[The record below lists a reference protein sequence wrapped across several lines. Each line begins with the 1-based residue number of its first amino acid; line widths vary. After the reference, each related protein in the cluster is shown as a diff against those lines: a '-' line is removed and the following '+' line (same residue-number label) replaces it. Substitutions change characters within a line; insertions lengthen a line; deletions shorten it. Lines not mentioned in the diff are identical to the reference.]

1 MSVTMENSP
10 KRGDRSVRKERSFV
24 QGGDGKVHHHQ
35 QLQQQQALQQAQQL
49 QLQQQQQ
56 QAADPANM
64 KKERSFVRHS
74 QHHHHNNNANYNH
87 NNNNNPNNNNSSHH
101 HHHHHHNNNNN
112 NNNAERRNLTRERS
126 FGRPQSAFANLQ
138 SDDGG
143 LLQVTNGLT
152 RQRSFMRNSPNLQ
165 GREQS
170 RRRSAMPATNRSK
183 PAMELYRPPTLR
195 GPGIFDNANG
205 DANAIL
211 NGKMIAQNGSGGGG
225 GYVEKPGLNVNAR
238 EFVSLNTRPPLQ
250 HSKSSSSVPLQGRPG
265 SLQHSKSGSN
275 IRQTANGDIRPPS
288 GSPPRVHFSDDK
300 ENDPDS
306 KAVPMAR
313 PPSLAVGALSQSGI
327 KRSKSLG
334 SADLRAQ
341 YLEAST
347 PTTTVPDLG
356 PFSPDVQN
364 SITKAMSD
372 PNNVS
377 ARQLMEVVR
386 HVFTRVVEASRHA
399 EPAARLCIAII
410 EKEKSETFLE
420 TLLNTCQEYFQ
431 ERDRLLRNNPPAPY
445 PGFVP
450 AHPRWIAYMT
460 FLNEMYTQLKRR
472 HVQLMTKCMRN
483 SETPPGLLLLTLL
496 AQCCQVCLKENAV
509 NSLAETE
516 CLFFVLTGVGK
527 DIEVELPHQMAR
539 VMSAARDAFLTTVR
553 VPAVRKTLLQLIEMH
568 AARWQLPA
576 PAVMYYY
583 PGSGSK

>member
-1 MSVTMENSP
+1 MEG
-10 KRGDRSVRKERSFV
+10 KRERNTRKEKNFAQEESGWMVGQDPQQGSYWRSPSLTRRRNYS
-24 QGGDGKVHHHQ
+24 GGEARGQ
-35 QLQQQQALQQAQQL
+35 Q
-49 QLQQQQQ
+49 
-56 QAADPANM
+56 DPTAM

-74 QHHHHNNNANYNH
+74 HHQQQQYHHNNNK
-87 NNNNNPNNNNSSHH
+87 
-101 HHHHHHNNNNN
+101 NNNNN
-112 NNNAERRNLTRERS
+112 NNNNNGDRRCLQRERS
-126 FGRPQSAFANLQ
+126 FVRPQSAFAISQ
-138 SDDGG
+138 SDANQR
-143 LLQVTNGLT
+143 LLPNGLP
-152 RQRSFMRNSPNLQ
+152 RQHSFMRHNVNPQ
-165 GREQS
+165 AREQS

-183 PAMELYRPPTLR
+183 PAMELYRPPIHSPALR

-205 DANAIL
+205 DAVM
-211 NGKMIAQNGSGGGG
+211 NGKMAHNG
-225 GYVEKPGLNVNAR
+225 GYHDKSGLNVNAR
-238 EFVSLNTRPPLQ
+238 EFVS
-250 HSKSSSSVPLQGRPG
+250 GRPG
-265 SLQHSKSGSN
+265 GLQHSKSGSN
-275 IRQTANGDIRPPS
+275 LRQTTNGDVRPPS

-300 ENDPDS
+300 ENDPEL
-306 KAVPMAR
+306 KCVPVSR
-313 PPSLAVGALSQSGI
+313 PPSLAVGILSQSGI

-334 SADLRAQ
+334 SADLRASQ
-341 YLEAST
+341 LLEAST
-347 PTTTVPDLG
+347 PTTAMPDLG

-364 SITKAMSD
+364 SITKAMTD
-372 PNNVS
+372 PNSVS

-410 EKEKSETFLE
+410 EKEKNETFLE

-472 HVQLMTKCMRN
+472 HVQLMTKRMRN
-483 SETPPGLLLLTLL
+483 SETAPGLLLLTLL

>member
-1 MSVTMENSP
+1 MEG
-10 KRGDRSVRKERSFV
+10 RRHDRNVRKEKSFL
-24 QGGDGKVHHHQ
+24 QGGEARGHQ
-35 QLQQQQALQQAQQL
+35 DS
-49 QLQQQQQ
+49 
-56 QAADPANM
+56 AAV

-74 QHHHHNNNANYNH
+74 HHHHQQQQQQQQQYHH
-87 NNNNNPNNNNSSHH
+87 NK
-101 HHHHHHNNNNN
+101 NNNNN
-112 NNNAERRNLTRERS
+112 NNNGGRRFLQRERS
-126 FGRPQSAFANLQ
+126 FVRPQPDAAFPHIQA
-138 SDDGG
+138 
-143 LLQVTNGLT
+143 
-152 RQRSFMRNSPNLQ
+152 
-165 GREQS
+165 REQS
-170 RRRSAMPATNRSK
+170 RRRSAMPATSRSK

-195 GPGIFDNANG
+195 GPGIFDNANS
-205 DANAIL
+205 DAVV
-211 NGKMIAQNGSGGGG
+211 NGKLAQNGGFPENRS
-225 GYVEKPGLNVNAR
+225 GLNVNAR
-238 EFVSLNTRPPLQ
+238 EFVSVSTRPPLQ

-265 SLQHSKSGSN
+265 GLQHSKSGSN
-275 IRQTANGDIRPPS
+275 LRQTANGDVRPPS

-300 ENDPDS
+300 ENDPELKS
-306 KAVPMAR
+306 VPISR
-313 PPSLAVGALSQSGI
+313 PPSLAIGILNQPGI

-334 SADLRAQ
+334 SADLRASQ
-341 YLEAST
+341 LLEAST
-347 PTTTVPDLG
+347 PTTTMPDLG

-364 SITKAMSD
+364 SITKAMND
-372 PNNVS
+372 PNSVS

-410 EKEKSETFLE
+410 EKEKNETFLE
-420 TLLNTCQEYFQ
+420 SLLNTCQEYFQ

-472 HVQLMTKCMRN
+472 HVQLMTKRMRN

-496 AQCCQVCLKENAV
+496 AQCCQVCLKENSV

-516 CLFFVLTGVGK
+516 CLFFVLTGLGK

>member
-1 MSVTMENSP
+1 MLLIQVPMGG
-10 KRGDRSVRKERSFV
+10 RGRRVAFHNP
-24 QGGDGKVHHHQ
+24 QGGEARGHQ
-35 QLQQQQALQQAQQL
+35 DS
-49 QLQQQQQ
+49 
-56 QAADPANM
+56 AAV

-74 QHHHHNNNANYNH
+74 HHHHQQQQQQQQQYHH
-87 NNNNNPNNNNSSHH
+87 NK
-101 HHHHHHNNNNN
+101 NNNNN
-112 NNNAERRNLTRERS
+112 NNNGGRRFLQRERS
-126 FGRPQSAFANLQ
+126 FVRPQPDAAFPHIQA
-138 SDDGG
+138 
-143 LLQVTNGLT
+143 
-152 RQRSFMRNSPNLQ
+152 
-165 GREQS
+165 REQS
-170 RRRSAMPATNRSK
+170 RRRSAMPATSRSK
-183 PAMELYRPPTLR
+183 PAMELYRPPISSAALR
-195 GPGIFDNANG
+195 GPGIFDNANS
-205 DANAIL
+205 DAVV
-211 NGKMIAQNGSGGGG
+211 NGKLAQNGGFPENRS
-225 GYVEKPGLNVNAR
+225 GLNVNAR
-238 EFVSLNTRPPLQ
+238 EFVSVSTRPPLQ
-250 HSKSSSSVPLQGRPG
+250 HSKSSSSVPLQ
-265 SLQHSKSGSN
+265 S
-275 IRQTANGDIRPPS
+275 
-288 GSPPRVHFSDDK
+288 
-300 ENDPDS
+300 
-306 KAVPMAR
+306 VPISR
-313 PPSLAVGALSQSGI
+313 PPSLAIGILNQPGI

-334 SADLRAQ
+334 SADLRASQ
-341 YLEAST
+341 LLEAST
-347 PTTTVPDLG
+347 PTTTMPDLG

-364 SITKAMSD
+364 SITKAMND
-372 PNNVS
+372 PNSVS

-410 EKEKSETFLE
+410 EKEKNETFLE
-420 TLLNTCQEYFQ
+420 SLLNTCQEYFQ

-472 HVQLMTKCMRN
+472 HVQLMTKRMRN

-496 AQCCQVCLKENAV
+496 AQCCQVCLKENSV

-516 CLFFVLTGVGK
+516 CLFFVLTGLGK

>member
-1 MSVTMENSP
+1 MEN
-10 KRGDRSVRKERSFV
+10 KKGDRGVRKERSFV
-24 QGGDGKVHHHQ
+24 QAGEGRGGQQHHQ
-35 QLQQQQALQQAQQL
+35 HHQHQQ
-49 QLQQQQQ
+49 
-56 QAADPANM
+56 ADPAAM

-74 QHHHHNNNANYNH
+74 HHQQYQHSNA
-87 NNNNNPNNNNSSHH
+87 
-101 HHHHHHNNNNN
+101 NNNNN
-112 NNNAERRNLTRERS
+112 NNNNNNSHHHHHHQNARDGRS
-126 FGRPQSAFANLQ
+126 HP
-138 SDDGG
+138 GG
-143 LLQVTNGLT
+143 LS
-152 RQRSFMRNSPNLQ
+152 RQRSFVRHNSSQ
-165 GREQS
+165 QARDQT

-205 DANAIL
+205 DAVY
-211 NGKMIAQNGSGGGG
+211 NGKVASNG
-225 GYVEKPGLNVNAR
+225 GYHESKSGLNVNAR
-238 EFVSLNTRPPLQ
+238 EFVSVTTTRPPLQ
-250 HSKSSSSVPLQGRPG
+250 HSKSSSSVPLQGRPDG
-265 SLQHSKSGSN
+265 LQHSKSGSN
-275 IRQTANGDIRPPS
+275 LRQSSNGEVRPPS

-300 ENDPDS
+300 ENDPQLKFS
-306 KAVPMAR
+306 R
-313 PPSLAVGALSQSGI
+313 PPSLAVGVLSQPGI

-334 SADLRAQ
+334 SADLRATQ
-341 YLEAST
+341 LLEAST
-347 PTTTVPDLG
+347 PPAAMPDLG
-356 PFSPDVQN
+356 PFSPDVQGA
-364 SITKAMSD
+364 ITKAMTD
-372 PNNVS
+372 PNSVS

-399 EPAARLCIAII
+399 EPAARLCISII
-410 EKEKSETFLE
+410 EKEKNETFLE

-472 HVQLMTKCMRN
+472 HVQLMTKRMRN
-483 SETPPGLLLLTLL
+483 SETPAGLLLLTLL
-496 AQCCQVCLKENAV
+496 SQCCQVCLKENSV

-516 CLFFVLTGVGK
+516 CLFFVLTGLGK
-527 DIEVELPHQMAR
+527 DIEVELPHQMAK
-539 VMSAARDAFLTTVR
+539 VMGAARDAFLTTVR

>member
-1 MSVTMENSP
+1 MEN
-10 KRGDRSVRKERSFV
+10 KKGDRGVRKERSFV
-24 QGGDGKVHHHQ
+24 QAGEGRVGQQQHQHHHHQ
-35 QLQQQQALQQAQQL
+35 QQQQHLQ
-49 QLQQQQQ
+49 
-56 QAADPANM
+56 ADPAAM

-74 QHHHHNNNANYNH
+74 HHQQYQHSNA
-87 NNNNNPNNNNSSHH
+87 NNNNNNNNNNNSHH
-101 HHHHHHNNNNN
+101 HHHHHHQ
-112 NNNAERRNLTRERS
+112 NARDQT
-126 FGRPQSAFANLQ
+126 
-138 SDDGG
+138 
-143 LLQVTNGLT
+143 
-152 RQRSFMRNSPNLQ
+152 
-165 GREQS
+165 

-205 DANAIL
+205 DAVY
-211 NGKMIAQNGSGGGG
+211 NGKVASNG
-225 GYVEKPGLNVNAR
+225 GYHETKSGLNVNAR
-238 EFVSLNTRPPLQ
+238 EFVSVSTTRPPLQ
-250 HSKSSSSVPLQGRPG
+250 HSKSSSSVPLQGRQDG
-265 SLQHSKSGSN
+265 LQHSKSGSN
-275 IRQTANGDIRPPS
+275 LRQSSNGEVRPPS

-300 ENDPDS
+300 ENDPQLKFS
-306 KAVPMAR
+306 R
-313 PPSLAVGALSQSGI
+313 PPSLAVGVLSQPGI

-334 SADLRAQ
+334 SADLRATQ
-341 YLEAST
+341 LLEAST
-347 PTTTVPDLG
+347 PPAAMPDLG
-356 PFSPDVQN
+356 PFSPDVQGA
-364 SITKAMSD
+364 ITKAMTD
-372 PNNVS
+372 PNSVS

-399 EPAARLCIAII
+399 EPAARLCISII
-410 EKEKSETFLE
+410 EKEKNETFLE

-472 HVQLMTKCMRN
+472 HVQLMTKRMRN
-483 SETPPGLLLLTLL
+483 SETPAGLLLLTLL
-496 AQCCQVCLKENAV
+496 SQCCQVCLKENSV

-516 CLFFVLTGVGK
+516 CLFFVLTGLGK
-527 DIEVELPHQMAR
+527 DIEVELPHQMAK
-539 VMSAARDAFLTTVR
+539 VMGAARDAFLTTVR

>member
-112 NNNAERRNLTRERS
+112 NNN
-126 FGRPQSAFANLQ
+126 
-138 SDDGG
+138 
-143 LLQVTNGLT
+143 
-152 RQRSFMRNSPNLQ
+152 

>member
-1 MSVTMENSP
+1 MQTLVQSYGVLWLPLRVLSP
-10 KRGDRSVRKERSFV
+10 IEEEKKDLPRKERES
-24 QGGDGKVHHHQ
+24 
-35 QLQQQQALQQAQQL
+35 
-49 QLQQQQQ
+49 
-56 QAADPANM
+56 
-64 KKERSFVRHS
+64 
-74 QHHHHNNNANYNH
+74 
-87 NNNNNPNNNNSSHH
+87 
-101 HHHHHHNNNNN
+101 
-112 NNNAERRNLTRERS
+112 
-126 FGRPQSAFANLQ
+126 
-138 SDDGG
+138 
-143 LLQVTNGLT
+143 
-152 RQRSFMRNSPNLQ
+152 
-165 GREQS
+165 REQL

-195 GPGIFDNANG
+195 GPGLFDNGEAMY
-205 DANAIL
+205 
-211 NGKMIAQNGSGGGG
+211 NGKVTQNG
-225 GYVEKPGLNVNAR
+225 GYGDPRSSLNVNAK
-238 EFVSLNTRPPLQ
+238 EFVSSGASNRPQTLQ
-250 HSKSSSSVPLQGRPG
+250 HSKSSSSVPFQGRQG
-265 SLQHSKSGSN
+265 GLQHSKSGSN
-275 IRQTANGDIRPPS
+275 LRQTAPQHSGYGAPPHDPPPAS
-288 GSPPRVHFSDDK
+288 TSPPRVHFSDDK
-300 ENDPDS
+300 ENDPDMKCGPHS
-306 KAVPMAR
+306 R
-313 PPSLAVGALSQSGI
+313 PPSLAVGAFTQLGI

-334 SADLRAQ
+334 SADLRASQ
-341 YLEAST
+341 LLESCTAM
-347 PTTTVPDLG
+347 PDLG
-356 PFSPDVQN
+356 PFSPEVMN
-364 SITKAMSD
+364 SITRATND
-372 PNNVS
+372 PNSVS

-399 EPAARLCIAII
+399 EPAARLCISII
-410 EKEKSETFLE
+410 QKEKNETFLE

-472 HVQLMTKCMRN
+472 HVQLMTKRMRN

-527 DIEVELPHQMAR
+527 DIEVELPHQMGR
-539 VMSAARDAFLTTVR
+539 VMTAARDAFLTTVR

>member
-24 QGGDGKVHHHQ
+24 QTGRGNRDLHQPPPFWRSPSADGFLVNAGGDGKVHHHQ

-112 NNNAERRNLTRERS
+112 NNN
-126 FGRPQSAFANLQ
+126 
-138 SDDGG
+138 
-143 LLQVTNGLT
+143 
-152 RQRSFMRNSPNLQ
+152 

-225 GYVEKPGLNVNAR
+225 GYVEKPGLN
-238 EFVSLNTRPPLQ
+238 
-250 HSKSSSSVPLQGRPG
+250 GRPG

>member
-1 MSVTMENSP
+1 MEG
-10 KRGDRSVRKERSFV
+10 RRHDRNVRKEKSFL
-24 QGGDGKVHHHQ
+24 QGGEARGHQ
-35 QLQQQQALQQAQQL
+35 DS
-49 QLQQQQQ
+49 
-56 QAADPANM
+56 AAV

-74 QHHHHNNNANYNH
+74 HHHHQQQQQQQQQYHH
-87 NNNNNPNNNNSSHH
+87 NK
-101 HHHHHHNNNNN
+101 NNNNN
-112 NNNAERRNLTRERS
+112 NNNGGRRFLQRERS
-126 FGRPQSAFANLQ
+126 FVRPQPDAAFPHIQA
-138 SDDGG
+138 
-143 LLQVTNGLT
+143 
-152 RQRSFMRNSPNLQ
+152 
-165 GREQS
+165 REQS
-170 RRRSAMPATNRSK
+170 RRRSAMPATSRSK
-183 PAMELYRPPTLR
+183 PAMELYRPPISSAALR
-195 GPGIFDNANG
+195 GPGIFDNANS
-205 DANAIL
+205 DAVV
-211 NGKMIAQNGSGGGG
+211 NGKLAQNGGFPENRS
-225 GYVEKPGLNVNAR
+225 GLNVNAR
-238 EFVSLNTRPPLQ
+238 EFVSVSTRPPLQ
-250 HSKSSSSVPLQGRPG
+250 HSKSSSSVPLQ
-265 SLQHSKSGSN
+265 S
-275 IRQTANGDIRPPS
+275 
-288 GSPPRVHFSDDK
+288 
-300 ENDPDS
+300 
-306 KAVPMAR
+306 VPISR
-313 PPSLAVGALSQSGI
+313 PPSLAIGILNQPGI

-334 SADLRAQ
+334 SADLRASQ
-341 YLEAST
+341 LLEAST
-347 PTTTVPDLG
+347 PTTTMPDLG

-364 SITKAMSD
+364 SITKAMND
-372 PNNVS
+372 PNSVS

-410 EKEKSETFLE
+410 EKEKNETFLE
-420 TLLNTCQEYFQ
+420 SLLNTCQEYFQ

-472 HVQLMTKCMRN
+472 HVQLMTKRMRN

-496 AQCCQVCLKENAV
+496 AQCCQVCLKENSV

-516 CLFFVLTGVGK
+516 CLFFVLTGLGK

>member
-24 QGGDGKVHHHQ
+24 QTGRGNRDLHQPPPFWRSPSADGFLV
-35 QLQQQQALQQAQQL
+35 
-49 QLQQQQQ
+49 
-56 QAADPANM
+56 
-64 KKERSFVRHS
+64 
-74 QHHHHNNNANYNH
+74 NA
-87 NNNNNPNNNNSSHH
+87 
-101 HHHHHHNNNNN
+101 
-112 NNNAERRNLTRERS
+112 AERRNLTRERS

-225 GYVEKPGLNVNAR
+225 GYVEKPGLN
-238 EFVSLNTRPPLQ
+238 
-250 HSKSSSSVPLQGRPG
+250 GRPG

>member
-1 MSVTMENSP
+1 MWMSQDMEG
-10 KRGDRSVRKERSFV
+10 KRTDRNGRKDKNFV
-24 QGGDGKVHHHQ
+24 Q
-35 QLQQQQALQQAQQL
+35 A
-49 QLQQQQQ
+49 
-56 QAADPANM
+56 
-64 KKERSFVRHS
+64 
-74 QHHHHNNNANYNH
+74 
-87 NNNNNPNNNNSSHH
+87 
-101 HHHHHHNNNNN
+101 
-112 NNNAERRNLTRERS
+112 
-126 FGRPQSAFANLQ
+126 
-138 SDDGG
+138 
-143 LLQVTNGLT
+143 
-152 RQRSFMRNSPNLQ
+152 
-165 GREQS
+165 REQN

-183 PAMELYRPPTLR
+183 PAMELYRPPIYSTALR

-205 DANAIL
+205 EAVM
-211 NGKMIAQNGSGGGG
+211 NGKMVQNGTVYDTRSS
-225 GYVEKPGLNVNAR
+225 LNVNAR
-238 EFVSLNTRPPLQ
+238 EFVSVSTRPPLQ

-265 SLQHSKSGSN
+265 GLQHSKSGSN
-275 IRQTANGDIRPPS
+275 LRQTTNGDLRPPS

-300 ENDPDS
+300 ENDPQLKS
-306 KAVPMAR
+306 VLISR
-313 PPSLAVGALSQSGI
+313 PPSLAVGILSQPGI

-334 SADLRAQ
+334 SADLRASQ
-341 YLEAST
+341 LLDSSTT
-347 PTTTVPDLG
+347 PTPTMPDLG
-356 PFSPDVQN
+356 PFSPDVHN
-364 SITKAMSD
+364 SITKAMTD
-372 PNNVS
+372 PNSVS

-386 HVFTRVVEASRHA
+386 QVFTRVVEASRHA

-410 EKEKSETFLE
+410 EKEKNETFLE

-472 HVQLMTKCMRN
+472 HVQLMTKRMRN
-483 SETPPGLLLLTLL
+483 SETAPGLLLLTLL
-496 AQCCQVCLKENAV
+496 AQCCHVCLKENSV

-527 DIEVELPHQMAR
+527 DIEVELPHHMAR
-539 VMSAARDAFLTTVR
+539 VMSAARDAFFTTVR

>member
-1 MSVTMENSP
+1 MLIIQVPMGGKARRVAYHP
-10 KRGDRSVRKERSFV
+10 

-138 SDDGG
+138 
-143 LLQVTNGLT
+143 
-152 RQRSFMRNSPNLQ
+152 

-225 GYVEKPGLNVNAR
+225 GYVEKPGLN
-238 EFVSLNTRPPLQ
+238 
-250 HSKSSSSVPLQGRPG
+250 GRPG

>member
-1 MSVTMENSP
+1 MSVAMENSP

-24 QGGDGKVHHHQ
+24 QAGRGNRDLHQPPPFWRSPSADGFLVTAGGDGKVHHHQ
-35 QLQQQQALQQAQQL
+35 QQQAQQL
-49 QLQQQQQ
+49 HQLHQQQQQ
-56 QAADPANM
+56 QQQQQMQAADPANM

-87 NNNNNPNNNNSSHH
+87 NNNNNPNNNNNSSHH
-101 HHHHHHNNNNN
+101 HLHHNNNNN
-112 NNNAERRNLTRERS
+112 NNN
-126 FGRPQSAFANLQ
+126 
-138 SDDGG
+138 
-143 LLQVTNGLT
+143 
-152 RQRSFMRNSPNLQ
+152 

-225 GYVEKPGLNVNAR
+225 YVEKPGLNVNAR

-250 HSKSSSSVPLQGRPG
+250 HSKSSSSLPLQGRPG

>member
-1 MSVTMENSP
+1 MEN
-10 KRGDRSVRKERSFV
+10 KKQERHIRKERSFTHMPRV
-24 QGGDGKVHHHQ
+24 LEMEEG
-35 QLQQQQALQQAQQL
+35 
-49 QLQQQQQ
+49 
-56 QAADPANM
+56 
-64 KKERSFVRHS
+64 S
-74 QHHHHNNNANYNH
+74 HHHN
-87 NNNNNPNNNNSSHH
+87 
-101 HHHHHHNNNNN
+101 HHHHHNP
-112 NNNAERRNLTRERS
+112 RLSRS
-126 FGRPQSAFANLQ
+126 VSFY
-138 SDDGG
+138 
-143 LLQVTNGLT
+143 
-152 RQRSFMRNSPNLQ
+152 RS
-165 GREQS
+165 REQL

-195 GPGIFDNANG
+195 GPGLFDNGEAMY
-205 DANAIL
+205 
-211 NGKMIAQNGSGGGG
+211 NGKVTQNG
-225 GYVEKPGLNVNAR
+225 GYGDPRSSLNVNAK
-238 EFVSLNTRPPLQ
+238 EFVSSGASNRPQTLQ
-250 HSKSSSSVPLQGRPG
+250 HSKSSSSVPFQGRQG
-265 SLQHSKSGSN
+265 GLQHSKSGSN
-275 IRQTANGDIRPPS
+275 LRQTAPQHSGYGAPPHDPPPAS
-288 GSPPRVHFSDDK
+288 TSPPRVHFSDDK
-300 ENDPDS
+300 ENDPDMKCGPHS
-306 KAVPMAR
+306 R
-313 PPSLAVGALSQSGI
+313 PPSLAVGAFTQLGI

-334 SADLRAQ
+334 SADLRASQ
-341 YLEAST
+341 LLESCTAM
-347 PTTTVPDLG
+347 PDLG
-356 PFSPDVQN
+356 PFSPEVMN
-364 SITKAMSD
+364 SITRATND
-372 PNNVS
+372 PNSVS

-399 EPAARLCIAII
+399 EPAARLCISII
-410 EKEKSETFLE
+410 QKEKNETFLE

-472 HVQLMTKCMRN
+472 HVQLMTKRMRN

-527 DIEVELPHQMAR
+527 DIEVELPHQMGR
-539 VMSAARDAFLTTVR
+539 VMTAARDAFLTTVR

>member
-1 MSVTMENSP
+1 MEG
-10 KRGDRSVRKERSFV
+10 KRERNTRKEKNFAQEESGWMVGQDPQQGSYWRSPSLTRRRNYS
-24 QGGDGKVHHHQ
+24 GGEARGQ
-35 QLQQQQALQQAQQL
+35 Q
-49 QLQQQQQ
+49 
-56 QAADPANM
+56 DPTAM

-74 QHHHHNNNANYNH
+74 HHQQQQYHHNNNK
-87 NNNNNPNNNNSSHH
+87 NN
-101 HHHHHHNNNNN
+101 NNNNN
-112 NNNAERRNLTRERS
+112 NNNA
-126 FGRPQSAFANLQ
+126 
-138 SDDGG
+138 
-143 LLQVTNGLT
+143 
-152 RQRSFMRNSPNLQ
+152 
-165 GREQS
+165 REQS

-205 DANAIL
+205 DAVM
-211 NGKMIAQNGSGGGG
+211 NGKMAHNG
-225 GYVEKPGLNVNAR
+225 GYHDKSGLNVNAR
-238 EFVSLNTRPPLQ
+238 EFVSVSTRPPLQ

-265 SLQHSKSGSN
+265 GLQHSKSGSN
-275 IRQTANGDIRPPS
+275 LRQTTNGDVRPPS

-300 ENDPDS
+300 ENDPEL
-306 KAVPMAR
+306 KCVPVSR
-313 PPSLAVGALSQSGI
+313 PPSLAVGILSQSGI

-334 SADLRAQ
+334 SADLRASQ
-341 YLEAST
+341 LLEAST
-347 PTTTVPDLG
+347 PTTAMPDLG

-364 SITKAMSD
+364 SITKAMTD
-372 PNNVS
+372 PNSVS

-410 EKEKSETFLE
+410 EKEKNETFLE

-472 HVQLMTKCMRN
+472 HVQLMTKRMRN
-483 SETPPGLLLLTLL
+483 SETAPGLLLLTLL

>member
-1 MSVTMENSP
+1 MLIIQVPMGGKARRVAYHP
-10 KRGDRSVRKERSFV
+10 

-112 NNNAERRNLTRERS
+112 NNN
-126 FGRPQSAFANLQ
+126 
-138 SDDGG
+138 
-143 LLQVTNGLT
+143 
-152 RQRSFMRNSPNLQ
+152 

-225 GYVEKPGLNVNAR
+225 GYVEKPGLN
-238 EFVSLNTRPPLQ
+238 
-250 HSKSSSSVPLQGRPG
+250 GRPG

>member
-1 MSVTMENSP
+1 MSQDMEG
-10 KRGDRSVRKERSFV
+10 KRADKHTRKEKSFV
-24 QGGDGKVHHHQ
+24 QEGGRTMSPAHMYGGFWEHQ
-35 QLQQQQALQQAQQL
+35 SPTRMRHYSGGEARGQQD
-49 QLQQQQQ
+49 
-56 QAADPANM
+56 QAATT

-74 QHHHHNNNANYNH
+74 HHQQQQQQQYHHK
-87 NNNNNPNNNNSSHH
+87 NNNNNSTNSNNNNY
-101 HHHHHHNNNNN
+101 
-112 NNNAERRNLTRERS
+112 ARE
-126 FGRPQSAFANLQ
+126 Q
-138 SDDGG
+138 
-143 LLQVTNGLT
+143 
-152 RQRSFMRNSPNLQ
+152 
-165 GREQS
+165 QS
-170 RRRSAMPATNRSK
+170 RRRSAMPASNRSK

-205 DANAIL
+205 DAVVM
-211 NGKMIAQNGSGGGG
+211 NGKMAQNGALHDSRS
-225 GYVEKPGLNVNAR
+225 GLNVNAR
-238 EFVSLNTRPPLQ
+238 EFVSVSTRPPLQ
-250 HSKSSSSVPLQGRPG
+250 HSKSSSSVPYQGRPG
-265 SLQHSKSGSN
+265 GLQHSKSGSN
-275 IRQTANGDIRPPS
+275 LRQTTNGDVRPPS

-300 ENDPDS
+300 ENDPEL
-306 KAVPMAR
+306 KCVAMCR
-313 PPSLAVGALSQSGI
+313 PPSLAVGLLSQQPGI

-334 SADLRAQ
+334 SADLRASQ
-341 YLEAST
+341 FLEAST
-347 PTTTVPDLG
+347 TTTTMPDLG

-364 SITKAMSD
+364 SISKAMTD
-372 PNNVS
+372 PNSVS

-410 EKEKSETFLE
+410 EKEKNETFLE

-472 HVQLMTKCMRN
+472 HVQLMTKRMRN
-483 SETPPGLLLLTLL
+483 SETAPGLLLLTLL

-516 CLFFVLTGVGK
+516 CLFFVLTGLGK

-583 PGSGSK
+583 PGSGNK